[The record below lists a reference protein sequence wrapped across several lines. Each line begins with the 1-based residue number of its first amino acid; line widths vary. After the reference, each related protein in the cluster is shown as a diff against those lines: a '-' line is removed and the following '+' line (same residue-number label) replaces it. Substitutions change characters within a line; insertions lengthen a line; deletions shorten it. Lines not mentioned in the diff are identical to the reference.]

1 MFIKHECWFLVMFI
15 HYVLMIKSYIR
26 GITYLPIT
34 WNLLKYI
41 WFVSQI
47 IILSGDKETNPG
59 PKHRV
64 KV

>member
-1 MFIKHECWFLVMFI
+1 MFI

>member
-1 MFIKHECWFLVMFI
+1 MFI

-64 KV
+64 KVWRFVIGI